1 MRMTFSLGGRFD
13 LRLLSIFAA
22 GIIIRTMYAVL
33 APLSPDWGG
42 WYIMGMEVY
51 YQPGLIFGVYTV
63 PAYIFAA
70 LYGLW
75 SGLPVP
81 HPDLFSI
88 VTPPYW
94 GGVPPYFQPTV
105 SSIIFV
111 FVMKLP
117 ALISDVVIAAIICKI
132 LTESGTSRNRTHF
145 AVAAWLL
152 NPLTMVMSNY
162 NAVDPIPIMLV
173 VAAAYWASKK
183 KYGPASVSLIIG
195 GLMRQL
201 AFIVLPFLIVKTL
214 RSKDWK
220 GLLSTSVPIVVVF
233 ALISSWLA
241 LFRPD
246 ALALFQGR
254 PGFYVPEALDVFG
267 SALQLR
273 GMEYAEDVITLM
285 TFSYIFVLAFITAPS
300 RTNSRNE
307 TLVLAPLLAYTA
319 FAWSIPE
326 FMEYV
331 IPLALVQLARG
342 KGFRTLTIFLSLG
355 GLLWAFVQSAPYV
368 LCFGGAYFFFI
379 PPYNNFLQ
387 ELSGLCLSAHTLVL
401 SSGMSV
407 QIRAAF
413 SAILILLM
421 LRLLRRNQ
429 YYEKQKLS
437 GTPGMSPLQYR

>member
-1 MRMTFSLGGRFD
+1 MRMTFSLSGRFD

-22 GIIIRTMYAVL
+22 GIIIRTIYAVF
-33 APLSPDWGG
+33 APLSPDWSN

-51 YQPGLIFGVYTV
+51 YQPKLFLGVYTV
-63 PAYIFAA
+63 PTYIFAA

-81 HPDLFSI
+81 HPNLFSV
-88 VTPPYW
+88 VTQPTW
-94 GGVPPYFQPTV
+94 GGAPPYFQPTV
-105 SSIIFV
+105 GSIIFV

-117 ALISDVVIAAIICKI
+117 VLISDVVIAAIIWKI

-152 NPLTMVMSNY
+152 NPLTMVMSNF

-173 VAAAYWASKK
+173 VAAAYWASKN
-183 KYGPASVSLIIG
+183 KYGPASVSLIIA

-201 AFIVLPFLIVKTL
+201 AFIALPFLIVKTL

-220 GLLSTSVPIVVVF
+220 GLLSTTVPIVIVF
-233 ALISSWLA
+233 ALIYSWFA

-285 TFSYIFVLAFITAPS
+285 TFAYILLLAFITAPS

-319 FAWSIPE
+319 FAWSYPE

-342 KGFRTLTIFLSLG
+342 KGFRILTIFLTLG
-355 GLLWAFVQSAPYV
+355 GLLWAFVQGHYV
-368 LCFGGAYFFFI
+368 LCYSGTDFFFI
-379 PPYNNFLQ
+379 PSYNITLQ
-387 ELSGLCLSAHTLVL
+387 ELSGQCSSAYSLVF
-401 SSGMSV
+401 SSGISV

-413 SAILILLM
+413 SAILVFLM
-421 LRLLRRNQ
+421 LRLLRR
-429 YYEKQKLS
+429 S
-437 GTPGMSPLQYR
+437 